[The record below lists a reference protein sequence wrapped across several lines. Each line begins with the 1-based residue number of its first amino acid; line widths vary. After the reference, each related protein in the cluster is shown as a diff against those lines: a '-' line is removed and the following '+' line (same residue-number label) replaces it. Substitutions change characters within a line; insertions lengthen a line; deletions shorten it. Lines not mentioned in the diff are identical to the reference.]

1 MAVASE
7 LMRGLGREPERMK
20 MSDNEKLTIAERELL
35 AALGT
40 MLATWDEATE
50 KMVAFM
56 KDPNKNT
63 AEAYSKCCPKMF
75 DAACLAR
82 ATHDRYRNPQPAV

>member
-1 MAVASE
+1 
-7 LMRGLGREPERMK
+7 

-56 KDPNKNT
+56 KYQNKDT
-63 AEAYSKCCPKMF
+63 AEAYSKCIPKMF

-82 ATHDRYRNPQPAV
+82 ATHARYRSPQRAV

>member
-1 MAVASE
+1 
-7 LMRGLGREPERMK
+7 MK

-40 MLATWDEATE
+40 MLSTWDEAT
-50 KMVAFM
+50 KSMVAFM
-56 KDPNKNT
+56 KDQNRDT
-63 AEAYSKCCPKMF
+63 AEAYSRCLPKMF

-82 ATHDRYRNPQPAV
+82 ATHARYRNPQRAV